1 MIKNISERLND
12 AVRSVVSG
20 QTLAEGSKEEYEKF
34 FRAALKKFGAESPA
48 DLDDE
53 KKKEFFDYVDTNY
66 KGEKTE
72 ESVKRYT
79 FSVEEDDPD
88 PIEKK
93 DDDEDE
99 EEDSVD
105 EDSEDGNISPET
117 VNAVIKLLNKRKLES
132 KKAKTEEDEKDED
145 EGEDKEDKGEDKDK
159 EEKGEDKEE
168 KPEDKEE
175 KPEDKEEKDD
185 EKSSKKTTPKE
196 KTPEE
201 ERKEEGRPPIKLS
214 GKKNKVNVNK

>member
-1 MIKNISERLND
+1 MYKSISKELND
-12 AVRSVVSG
+12 AVMSVVSG
-20 QTLAEGSKEEYEKF
+20 QPLTEGSKEEYEKF

-88 PIEKK
+88 SIEKK
-93 DDDEDE
+93 DDDE

-105 EDSEDGNISPET
+105 EDAEDGNISPET
-117 VNAVIKLLNKRKLES
+117 VNAVIKLLNKRKLEG
-132 KKAKTEEDEKDED
+132 KKAKTEEDEKEEDKED
-145 EGEDKEDKGEDKDK
+145 EGEEEDKGEDK

-168 KPEDKEE
+168 K
-175 KPEDKEEKDD
+175 DD
-185 EKSSKKTTPKE
+185 EKPSKKTVPKE